1 MSWFKD
7 RLIES
12 EADYM
17 EHLWGA
23 NLWGVR
29 DASPEGPPLS
39 SYELETVLS
48 EKAVQEIREN
58 HIEWL
63 MDMLT

>member
-17 EHLWGA
+17 EHLWA
-23 NLWGVR
+23 NNLWGVR
-29 DASPEGPPLS
+29 DAFPDEAPMS
-39 SYELETVLS
+39 SYDLEKILPG
-48 EKAVQEIREN
+48 KAVQEIREN
-58 HIEWL
+58 HEKWL
-63 MDMLT
+63 MYRMT